1 MLTRQRVPMVY
12 SRAEIVSDAA
22 VHAIGLISAL
32 IGAPVLVTLAVI
44 WFGDPTIVAAATIYG
59 LSLVAMFVCS
69 AFYNLV
75 SLPAWKDFLRRVDQS
90 AIYVKIAGS
99 YTPFAVLTGT
109 HAGFF
114 LAGVWGT
121 AMLGASLII
130 LYPSRLK
137 WASILLYLGLGW
149 LGGLIGAPMLA
160 ALSPAGF
167 ALIVAAGS
175 LYTAGL
181 LFFLWESLPFHN
193 TIWHV
198 FVLAAS
204 FVLYAAVLL
213 ELSGRAPGA

>member
-1 MLTRQRVPMVY
+1 MFTRHRVPMVY
-12 SRAEIVSDAA
+12 SRAEVLSDAA
-22 VHAIGLISAL
+22 VHAVGLVSAL
-32 IGAPVLVTLAVI
+32 IAAPVLVTLAAV
-44 WFGDPTIVAAATIYG
+44 WFGDATTIAAAAVYG
-59 LSLVAMFVCS
+59 LSLIAMFLCS
-69 AFYNLV
+69 AVYNHLA
-75 SLPAWKDFLRRVDQS
+75 LPARKDVLRRLDQS

-109 HAGFF
+109 HAGLF

-121 AMLGASLII
+121 AVLGASLII
-130 LYPSRLK
+130 LSPTPLK

-149 LGGLIGAPMLA
+149 AGALIGGPMLA

-167 ALIVAAGS
+167 GLIVAAGS
-175 LYTAGL
+175 IYTAGL
-181 LFFLWESLPFHN
+181 LFFLWERLPFHN

-204 FVLYAAVLL
+204 FLLYAAVLL

>member
-1 MLTRQRVPMVY
+1 MLRRQRVPMVY
-12 SRAEIVSDAA
+12 SRAEILSDAA
-22 VHAIGLISAL
+22 VHAVGLASAL
-32 IGAPVLVTLAVI
+32 VAVPVLVTLAAI
-44 WFGDPTIVAAATIYG
+44 WFGDPTTIAAAAIYG
-59 LSLVAMFVCS
+59 VSLIAMFVAS
-69 AFYNLV
+69 AVYNLAA
-75 SLPAWKDFLRRVDQS
+75 LPARKDILRRIDQS

-121 AMLGASLII
+121 AALGASLII
-130 LYPSRLK
+130 LSPTPLK

-149 LGGLIGAPMLA
+149 AGALIGGPMLA
-160 ALSPAGF
+160 ALSPVGF

-175 LYTAGL
+175 IYTAGL
-181 LFFLWESLPFHN
+181 FFFLWERLPFHN
-193 TIWHV
+193 TIWHL
-198 FVLAAS
+198 FVLTAT